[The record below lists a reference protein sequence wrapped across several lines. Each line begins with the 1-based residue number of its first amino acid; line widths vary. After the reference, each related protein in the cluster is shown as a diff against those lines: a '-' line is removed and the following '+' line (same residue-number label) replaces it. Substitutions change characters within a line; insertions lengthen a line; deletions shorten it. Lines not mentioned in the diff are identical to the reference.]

1 MFKSI
6 WTHNIEVI
14 MTREI
19 MSTQLIGLATHLN
32 KIINRINGDDFNPS
46 LIQEIKDSLHALD
59 NNSASQDIDK
69 KHFDKLILLCQDTC
83 KRLIKVTEYMSS
95 LNIRYTSKDC
105 NINLLNQMLDE
116 FTLSEN
122 NITVQ
127 MPSGSEIIQKEEK
140 NKVD

>member
-95 LNIRYTSKDC
+95 LNIRYTSKDI

>member
-1 MFKSI
+1 
-6 WTHNIEVI
+6 
-14 MTREI
+14 MTKEI

>member
-69 KHFDKLILLCQDTC
+69 KHFDKLILFSKETVGTMTRLSEYISNLNDIVQDSGEIGTFE
-83 KRLIKVTEYMSS
+83 LGNIKVTIN
-95 LNIRYTSKDC
+95 NIKDYSKDL
-105 NINLLNQMLDE
+105 IFL
-116 FTLSEN
+116 
-122 NITVQ
+122 
-127 MPSGSEIIQKEEK
+127 
-140 NKVD
+140 

>member
-1 MFKSI
+1 
-6 WTHNIEVI
+6 